1 MSKVIAVGATAVFA
15 GILCATPVSLGF
27 SPEGVVSLTQNSASA
42 EIGRPLTATSV
53 AGVNRRVNR
62 RANRRAYYGGYAG
75 DPYRSGYGMY
85 GTYGTYQP
93 SGFFGGYAYQ
103 PYNRYPNYQ
112 QPYGYRQWWQF

>member
-62 RANRRAYYGGYAG
+62 RANRRAYYGGYAA

-85 GTYGTYQP
+85 GTYRTYQP
-93 SGFFGGYAYQ
+93 SGFGGYAYQ

>member
-1 MSKVIAVGATAVFA
+1 MSKVIAVGATVFA

-27 SPEGVVSLTQNSASA
+27 SPEGVMSLTQNSASA

-62 RANRRAYYGGYAG
+62 RANRRAYYGYAG
-75 DPYRSGYGMY
+75 DPYRSGY

-93 SGFFGGYAYQ
+93 SGFFGGNAYQ
-103 PYNRYPNYQ
+103 QYNRYPNYQ

>member
-1 MSKVIAVGATAVFA
+1 MPKYVTVGATALFV
-15 GILCATPVSLGF
+15 GILCATPVSLRI
-27 SPEGVVSLTQNSASA
+27 SPEGNVSLSLTSATA

-62 RANRRAYYGGYAG
+62 RANRRAYYGGYAA
-75 DPYRSGYGMY
+75 DPYRYGYGQ
-85 GTYGTYQP
+85 YGTYQP